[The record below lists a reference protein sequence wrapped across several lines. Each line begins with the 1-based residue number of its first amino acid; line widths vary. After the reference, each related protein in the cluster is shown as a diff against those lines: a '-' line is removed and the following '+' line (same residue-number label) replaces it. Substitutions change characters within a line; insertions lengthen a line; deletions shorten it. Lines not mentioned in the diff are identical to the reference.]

1 MMRYIG
7 HNKWTISWGMSIM
20 GEAGQAGRRFPIY
33 LLPEGQ
39 TYLSLLLKLGG
50 HMLPVGIPA
59 TDVEGRELSHR
70 ERYTFPRAL

>member
-1 MMRYIG
+1 M
-7 HNKWTISWGMSIM
+7 
-20 GEAGQAGRRFPIY
+20 
-33 LLPEGQ
+33 
-39 TYLSLLLKLGG
+39 SLLLKLGG